1 MGKKAIKA
9 IIKKKHYMYDMK
21 TADNTTGCGVNTKL
35 FCEQSYTWLGHRS
48 DVHIYAPRGETHT
61 HTRARTYTQKTLI
74 GLRVN
79 EINFEKY
86 IFRCAKNII
95 VCEYNCASLTKLS
108 QFFI

>member
-61 HTRARTYTQKTLI
+61 HTRARAHTPKRL
-74 GLRVN
+74 
-79 EINFEKY
+79 
-86 IFRCAKNII
+86 
-95 VCEYNCASLTKLS
+95 
-108 QFFI
+108 